1 MSCEVAHSKRV
12 FCMLRAAQS
21 PPPAWENA
29 TRVSTLWG
37 QKTTTQRWQNRVASY
52 TYIYT
57 YTYIHLE
64 GCRRYIYI
72 ICICFTVIY
81 TQKSYTSH
89 IHVLSCADNGASQ
102 NALKLTRDLKSRHG
116 TPWIHQVGVRLGW
129 GQSHNHNWDIRLVL
143 KKHLFRL
150 WDLITPHVTNFSRLR
165 LSKEKQEGK
174 RKYKSD
180 GGVKVCEFVC
190 MYVHAQVS
198 E

>member
-1 MSCEVAHSKRV
+1 MRSSLGHSRPQNPINHHSYSCHVRSPI
-12 FCMLRAAQS
+12 QS
-21 PPPAWENA
+21 
-29 TRVSTLWG
+29 VSSACCVRPKARRLLGRTQPEFQLCG
-37 QKTTTQRWQNRVASY
+37 DRKQLHRDGKTGVASY

-143 KKHLFRL
+143 KKTL
-150 WDLITPHVTNFSRLR
+150 V
-165 LSKEKQEGK
+165 
-174 RKYKSD
+174 
-180 GGVKVCEFVC
+180 
-190 MYVHAQVS
+190 
-198 E
+198 